1 MLRTFFI
8 VLVFVRLVSASCQ
21 PNLNA
26 TVQTFTFSGGSRV
39 DAILELG
46 KQTNICFGLRNLPR
60 SAFVEPASF
69 RLKNQTARLII
80 DKIFDGE
87 RVDIKQMPEG
97 LVYVSRP
104 SKVSSLFDYK
114 IAEFDIGRATLQTT
128 SLGLKNRLVFTVC
141 SRHAGH
147 CGKLLQ
153 RGPDRSHRT
162 ISGVPKNDYG
172 AVDFNCFCV

>member
-87 RVDIKQMPEG
+87 RVDIKQRRRALCMCRG
-97 LVYVSRP
+97 LRRSALYSITR
-104 SKVSSLFDYK
+104 
-114 IAEFDIGRATLQTT
+114 LQNST
-128 SLGLKNRLVFTVC
+128 
-141 SRHAGH
+141 
-147 CGKLLQ
+147 
-153 RGPDRSHRT
+153 
-162 ISGVPKNDYG
+162 
-172 AVDFNCFCV
+172 